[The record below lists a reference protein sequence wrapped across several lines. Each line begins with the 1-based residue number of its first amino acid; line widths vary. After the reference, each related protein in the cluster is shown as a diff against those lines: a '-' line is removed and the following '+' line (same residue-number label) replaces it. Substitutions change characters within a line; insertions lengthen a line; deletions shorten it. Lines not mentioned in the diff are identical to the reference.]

1 MITDRNQGA
10 WSEIPKDRF
19 NAEAFWSPPE
29 HRRTNTSKTK
39 SAFFLKPD
47 IARFDAGFF
56 TLSKAE
62 AMAMDPQQRLLIE
75 VAYEALES
83 AGLPLPRIAGSRTG
97 VFVGVLTDDYYN
109 ILRKDADN
117 MPTYTLAGNHATTMA
132 GRLSWLWDLRGPCLT
147 LDTACSSSLVALH
160 TACQSIRTGESD
172 MAIVG
177 GTNLMLS
184 PDMFKV
190 LSSASL
196 LAPDG
201 KSKAFDASGDGYGR
215 GEGIG
220 ALALKRV
227 EDAVRDGDPIRA
239 VIRGTSSNQDGH
251 TKGLTLPD
259 WRAQADLIRDA
270 YKLAG
275 LGFED
280 TGYVEAHVRII
291 SVLTKTI

>member
-1 MITDRNQGA
+1 
-10 WSEIPKDRF
+10 
-19 NAEAFWSPPE
+19 
-29 HRRTNTSKTK
+29 
-39 SAFFLKPD
+39 
-47 IARFDAGFF
+47 
-56 TLSKAE
+56 
-62 AMAMDPQQRLLIE
+62 MDPQQRLLIE
-75 VAYEALES
+75 IAYEALEA
-83 AGLPLPRIAGSRTG
+83 AGLPLEHIAGSRTG

-117 MPTYTLAGNHATTMA
+117 LPTYTLAGNHATTMA
-132 GRLSWLWDLRGPCLT
+132 GRLSWLWDLHGPCLT

-160 TACQSIRTGESD
+160 TACQSIRTRESD

-201 KSKAFDASGDGYGR
+201 RSKAFDASGDGYGR

-227 EDAVRDGDPIRA
+227 EDAIRDGNPIRA

-251 TKGLTLPD
+251 TKGLTLPS
-259 WRAQADLIRDA
+259 WRAQAELIRDA
-270 YKLAG
+270 YRQAG
-275 LGFED
+275 LGFEH
-280 TGYVEAHVRII
+280 TGYVEAHVGSLRVVPIVQ
-291 SVLTKTI
+291 S